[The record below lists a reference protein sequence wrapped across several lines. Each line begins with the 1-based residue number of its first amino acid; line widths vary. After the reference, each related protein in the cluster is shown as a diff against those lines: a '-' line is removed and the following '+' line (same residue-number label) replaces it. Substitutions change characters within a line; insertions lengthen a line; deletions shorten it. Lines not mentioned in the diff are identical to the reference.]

1 MRNLWSI
8 GGFRCRVC
16 EATCE
21 NFVGEIPDNMLVLWF
36 LLAYEFCNI
45 LFCFLF
51 CYFIYGKLI
60 INKDESSESS
70 EKKPSPFIYQYS
82 NNMKKKNNFAQGL
95 EVFSFHSIEHYR
107 TTSIKNKY
115 NKRIF
120 TSGFGLGFGV
130 SLAEPFCDG
139 VPMAEEGFFFVES
152 VTIIAC
158 AACDAA
164 SVTSPGRERAESWR
178 NEPGGGGICGGGY
191 CSSVNE

>member
-1 MRNLWSI
+1 
-8 GGFRCRVC
+8 
-16 EATCE
+16 
-21 NFVGEIPDNMLVLWF
+21 
-36 LLAYEFCNI
+36 
-45 LFCFLF
+45 
-51 CYFIYGKLI
+51 
-60 INKDESSESS
+60 
-70 EKKPSPFIYQYS
+70 
-82 NNMKKKNNFAQGL
+82 MKKKNNFAQGL
-95 EVFSFHSIEHYR
+95 GVFSFHFKHYR
-107 TTSIKNKY
+107 TTSINNKY